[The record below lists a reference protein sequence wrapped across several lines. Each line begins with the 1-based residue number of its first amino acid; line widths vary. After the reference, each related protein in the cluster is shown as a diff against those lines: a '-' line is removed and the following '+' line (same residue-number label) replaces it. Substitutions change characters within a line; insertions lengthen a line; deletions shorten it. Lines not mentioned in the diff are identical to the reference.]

1 MSKQITLVGNWT
13 NEDIQTMK
21 ETLAVGTN
29 DSQFQLFLR
38 TAHASGLN
46 PFLNHIYAITYQGKM
61 SLQIGIE
68 GIAYLAKQKEGFQ
81 GYDAQVVYEHETFK
95 ATREKDGTW
104 NIVHEMDGFGPSEP
118 KILGAYAIAYRE
130 GFKPYTVIM
139 SFAEVE
145 HFQKSN
151 IPNQQTMW
159 KRYTA
164 DMFKKH
170 VLKRALKGQ
179 FGIDI
184 NEDDA
189 INSDPSVNNVEPYQR
204 KDITEE
210 VTETPAQRS
219 TTPAQTRN
227 EQPKANAPQTQQD
240 APQAAQD
247 SLEGFRELLSQKFQ
261 ELGLNQEQS
270 VEFIKANVPNLKQ
283 GQKLTVPQIKAL
295 IKVIDMEIE
304 QRNELPEELE

>member
-1 MSKQITLVGNWT
+1 MTTQITTVGNWT
-13 NEDIQTMK
+13 AEDITTMK
-21 ETLAVGTN
+21 ETLAVGTT

-68 GIAYLAKQKEGFQ
+68 GIAYLAKQKDGYQ
-81 GYDAQVVYEHETFK
+81 GYDVQVVYEGELFK
-95 ATREKDGTW
+95 PKRAKDGTW
-104 NIVHEMDGFGPSEP
+104 EIEHEPDGFPNADA
-118 KILGAYAIAYRE
+118 KILGAYAVAYRE

-139 SFAEVE
+139 PFSEVE
-145 HFQKSN
+145 HFQKSS

-184 NEDDA
+184 NEDDVTL
-189 INSDPSVNNVEPYQR
+189 SPSASTQDNGEPMR
-204 KDITEE
+204 RDITSEA
-210 VTETPAQRS
+210 THSDAKFKPAEH
-219 TTPAQTRN
+219 
-227 EQPKANAPQTQQD
+227 EQPKPDPKEKARAD
-240 APQAAQD
+240 IKLKLAQ
-247 SLEGFRELLSQKFQ
+247 
-261 ELGLNQEQS
+261 LGLT
-270 VEFIKANVPNLKQ
+270 
-283 GQKLTVPQIKAL
+283 TVPAIDGFFQTNQVRYDDPKNPTLKELQGVIKLLDLKLAE
-295 IKVIDMEIE
+295 KENAD
-304 QRNELPEELE
+304 NDELPIED